1 MKALVATAI
10 LALTIDLLGQTYAEA
25 FNRRG
30 DDFFAI
36 VSTDPEKSYEG
47 AVLPLAGFVD
57 RSGDLFVTLPAGSAT
72 PHQGAVTPLEGFNR
86 RD

>member
-1 MKALVATAI
+1 MKALVATVV
-10 LALTIDLLGQTYAEA
+10 LALAIILLGQTYAEA

-30 DDFFAI
+30 DDFFANL
-36 VSTDPEKSYEG
+36 STDPKKSYEG
-47 AVLPLAGFVD
+47 AALPLEGFVD

-72 PHQGAVTPLEGFNR
+72 PHQGAVIPLKGFNR